1 MQSAT
6 PQMMRM
12 RGEVKV
18 GQQVDRVEEEQEEV
32 VEEATDTGRDSGD

>member
-1 MQSAT
+1 
-6 PQMMRM
+6 MMRM